1 MPNQPNA
8 GLGPRPPLSTSRLD
22 QATMTEPLDSP
33 PIPKEQV
40 KLKVCLVG
48 DEGVGKTSLIRRFV
62 LSEFNEHYV
71 RTVGVVVHKRIV
83 YLSLHGTTYE
93 ANLTVWDIIGRH
105 DFSGRYQEP
114 YLQNAAAVL
123 AVCDLTR
130 PETLVGLSKWLDRVR
145 EVAGEVPAVIL
156 ANKRDLSAYI
166 RIADDDLLGVCEVYR
181 IPYLETSAKTG
192 ENVGIAFAK
201 LGEMAIRNAIA
212 RRPPARAPPEAK
224 PSVVQAAQ

>member
-1 MPNQPNA
+1 MA
-8 GLGPRPPLSTSRLD
+8 EPP
-22 QATMTEPLDSP
+22 DSP
-33 PIPKEQV
+33 STPREQV

-62 LSEFNEHYV
+62 LSEFDDRYV
-71 RTVGVVVHKRIV
+71 RTVGVIVHKRIV
-83 YLSLHGTTYE
+83 YVSIDGTTYE

-105 DFSGRYQEP
+105 DFSGRYQAP

-156 ANKRDLSAYI
+156 ANKRDLREYI
-166 RIADDDLLGVCEVYR
+166 RIADDDLLGVCELYR

-212 RRPPARAPPEAK
+212 RRPPERAPAETK
-224 PSVVQAAQ
+224 PAVLEAAQ